1 MEKFMGCS
9 GFHYSD
15 WKGKFYPEDIKKE
28 SWLEYYS
35 QHFNSVEI
43 NNTFYKIPE
52 KDTLKSWLEQT
63 PPDFSFSLKGSRYI
77 THMKKLKDCKTHVKK
92 FYKAIKPLEE
102 KLGAVL
108 WQLPGNL
115 HRNDE
120 KIEAFCKEL
129 DKTYTNVIEFRH
141 ISWFKREIYDLLS
154 SYGVTVCSLSAPGD
168 LLETLEVSSGKV
180 YLRFHGKEE
189 WYRYRYSEKELGQWS
204 DKINKSGAA
213 VAYVYFNNDYKAYA
227 VENAIKMKEL
237 LPFNQH

>member
-1 MEKFMGCS
+1 MEKFIGCS

-52 KDTLKSWLEQT
+52 KDALKSWLGQT
-63 PPDFSFSLKGSRYI
+63 PPGFSFSLKGSRYI
-77 THMKKLKDCKTHVKK
+77 THMKKLKDCRKHAKK
-92 FYKAIKPLEE
+92 FYDAIEPLKK

-115 HRNDE
+115 HRNDA
-120 KIEAFCKEL
+120 KIEDFCKEL
-129 DKTYTNVIEFRH
+129 DNNITNVIEFRH

-154 SYGVTVCSLSAPGD
+154 SYDVTVCSLSAPGD
-168 LLETLEVSSGKV
+168 LPE
-180 YLRFHGKEE
+180 
-189 WYRYRYSEKELGQWS
+189 
-204 DKINKSGAA
+204 
-213 VAYVYFNNDYKAYA
+213 
-227 VENAIKMKEL
+227 
-237 LPFNQH
+237 